1 MNSSFCIVYIEWDKI
16 TNVTE
21 GCQGRGCSRSDDHAM
36 PIFNIGGF
44 TDIHM
49 LTEPTIWGAEGEL
62 SENNEW
68 PAKLKSQRRS
78 HPKSCAG
85 RMPIGDLRAFID
97 ACLLLSGTFLLAA
110 Q

>member
-1 MNSSFCIVYIEWDKI
+1 
-16 TNVTE
+16 
-21 GCQGRGCSRSDDHAM
+21 M

-68 PAKLKSQRRS
+68 PAKLKYQRRS

-85 RMPIGDLRAFID
+85 RMPIGDLRAFSLTPVYFFQELSFLQLSK
-97 ACLLLSGTFLLAA
+97 CLPQLLLGIHHDRTIPGNGFLERLS
-110 Q
+110 